1 MRESRSL
8 ARLPR
13 VIPDPGAGRA
23 PVPTGSAPAA
33 SGPIE
38 RQLQEAYRAIADM
51 SVAISTSSAES
62 RENARHAA
70 TSASFSYVPRYA
82 PVASSITV
90 NFAGCCSAR
99 NSDPHNRMESVGYR
113 DDGRQNLA
121 PNHNADGVC
130 GRRDCIRAD
139 SVITAQWRTICKD
152 LLSCELTFFI
162 RRLTWC
168 DGNGA
173 NKARR

>member
-1 MRESRSL
+1 MEPTSQHERRMHAGKRRCLPPIRSTEP
-8 ARLPR
+8 AHRPRSTHRAAIPLPPNQPPR
-13 VIPDPGAGRA
+13 FRRGI
-23 PVPTGSAPAA
+23 PTGSAPAA

-70 TSASFSYVPRYA
+70 TSASFSYVPRSA

-90 NFAGCCSAR
+90 NFAGVVRRAIVT
-99 NSDPHNRMESVGYR
+99 PHNRMESVGYR
-113 DDGRQNLA
+113 ADRRKNLA
-121 PNHNADGVC
+121 LNYSPDGVC

-139 SVITAQWRTICKD
+139 SV
-152 LLSCELTFFI
+152 LTVQ
-162 RRLTWC
+162 
-168 DGNGA
+168 
-173 NKARR
+173 

>member
-1 MRESRSL
+1 MRGRRSL

-23 PVPTGSAPAA
+23 PAPTGSAPAA

-38 RQLQEAYRAIADM
+38 RHLQEAYRAIADM

-70 TSASFSYVPRYA
+70 TSASFSYVPRSA

-99 NSDPHNRMESVGYR
+99 NSDPPQSN
-113 DDGRQNLA
+113 
-121 PNHNADGVC
+121 GVS
-130 GRRDCIRAD
+130 GLPRRSASRPRAEHQQ
-139 SVITAQWRTICKD
+139 SAHEAVPISLPVVKPPRYSISPSSEKSHSMA
-152 LLSCELTFFI
+152 
-162 RRLTWC
+162 
-168 DGNGA
+168 
-173 NKARR
+173 